1 MTEDRSPAFGKFA
14 MTCPHCKVFSKQRWV
29 ICRSE
34 GRIVSGK
41 VVTKNGF
48 PVLDAQQTEQY
59 FPTWWEIYISQCDAC
74 AQSALWWKGKL
85 LIPASHLAPDPNPD
99 MPEDAKADYLEAA
112 SIAEASPRGAGALLR
127 LCLEKILQHLE
138 PGKESIDKKIG
149 KLVGRGLFEQVQKV
163 LDVVRVIG
171 NNAVHPGKISIDSYQ
186 DVMIMFQYINMIIDQ
201 MISQP
206 KHVQD
211 AYSGLP
217 QNILE
222 AIQRRD
228 QQTS

>member
-1 MTEDRSPAFGKFA
+1 MTAGDVSAEKGYPTINPRYSEHYNPTFG
-14 MTCPHCKVFSKQRWV
+14 
-29 ICRSE
+29 
-34 GRIVSGK
+34 
-41 VVTKNGF
+41 
-48 PVLDAQQTEQY
+48 
-59 FPTWWEIYISQCDAC
+59 EIYISQCDAC
-74 AQSALWWKGKL
+74 AQNALWWKGKL
-85 LIPASHLAPDPNPD
+85 LIPASHIAPDPNPD

-112 SIAEASPRGAGALLR
+112 SIAEASPRGSGALLR

-138 PGKESIDKKIG
+138 PGKDSIDKKIG

-201 MISQP
+201 MISQL